1 MVLGGVSLDM
11 AFHDENSDN
20 MFSDN
25 RDYNNL
31 PEVTPIQ
38 RSSSISN
45 LKKKPQQQQQDQQI
59 DYNDIA
65 PRGDGGIHPQMQ
77 KLQQMQQLKQMQ
89 QMQEMQQIK
98 EMQQMQQMQNH
109 EQKNYVKTK
118 KNNVVVVDND
128 FDDSDITFLDKL
140 KIKQSE
146 VKKFLTLCAILL
158 VALCYHDFIKLS
170 INKIADNYNFK
181 EINKYYLIL
190 AVPTLLLF
198 MIMYFLI

>member
-11 AFHDENSDN
+11 AFQDENTDN

-45 LKKKPQQQQQDQQI
+45 LKKKPQQQQQQQQI
-59 DYNDIA
+59 DIV

-89 QMQEMQQIK
+89 QMQEMQQMQQMQ
-98 EMQQMQQMQNH
+98 EMQQMQH
-109 EQKNYVKTK
+109 LEQKNYVKTK
-118 KNNVVVVDND
+118 KNNVVVVDNEID
-128 FDDSDITFLDKL
+128 ESDITFFDKL
-140 KIKQSE
+140 KMKQSE

-190 AVPTLLLF
+190 AIPTLLLF

>member
-45 LKKKPQQQQQDQQI
+45 LKKKPQQQQDQQN

-65 PRGDGGIHPQMQ
+65 SRGDGGIHPQMQ

-89 QMQEMQQIK
+89 QMQEMQQMK
-98 EMQQMQQMQNH
+98 EMQQMQQMQH
-109 EQKNYVKTK
+109 LEQKNYVKNK
-118 KNNVVVVDND
+118 KNIIDNEID
-128 FDDSDITFLDKL
+128 ESDITFLDKL
-140 KIKQSE
+140 KMKQSE

>member
-11 AFHDENSDN
+11 AFQDENTDN

-38 RSSSISN
+38 RSSPISN
-45 LKKKPQQQQQDQQI
+45 LKKKPQQQQQQQDQQQI

-65 PRGDGGIHPQMQ
+65 PRGGDGGIHPQMQ

-89 QMQEMQQIK
+89 QMQEMQQ
-98 EMQQMQQMQNH
+98 MQH
-109 EQKNYVKTK
+109 LEQKNYIKTK
-118 KNNVVVVDND
+118 KNNVVVVDNEM
-128 FDDSDITFLDKL
+128 DDSDITFFDKL
-140 KIKQSE
+140 KMKQSE